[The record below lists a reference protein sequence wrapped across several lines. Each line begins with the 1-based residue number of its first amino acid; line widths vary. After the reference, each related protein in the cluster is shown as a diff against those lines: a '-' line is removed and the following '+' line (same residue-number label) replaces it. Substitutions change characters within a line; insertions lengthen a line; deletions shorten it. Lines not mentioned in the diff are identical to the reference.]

1 YGIDCQQQK
10 SKCKVP
16 QWTAVLF
23 QACPLTCGLC
33 NVGVCK
39 DNIQGCSSL
48 KTLCR
53 DFTYRTY
60 MEQNCARTC
69 NACQKSGSGALSV
82 VRDCV
87 DTGYSCGN
95 FVAWCQGTP
104 EQQNTMRTSCKKTCG
119 FCG

>member
-10 SKCKVP
+10 SKCKIP

-53 DFTYRTY
+53 DSTYRSY

-69 NACQKSGSGALSV
+69 NTCQKSGGVGA
-82 VRDCV
+82 
-87 DTGYSCGN
+87 YSCDS
-95 FVAWCQGTP
+95 FVAWCQGTV
-104 EQQNTMRTSCKKTCG
+104 EQQNTMRTSCKKMCG